1 MYTLTDERIMR
12 ILLAEDEPDVRA
24 FLVRAIER
32 AAPGY
37 EVEAAPDGGAALA
50 AFRRAPADLVISDQ
64 HMPRLTGLEL
74 LRAIRAFSA
83 VPFVLISADT
93 TVADAARTAGCSGFI
108 GKPLSLY
115 ELRAAIVDLA
125 PAR

>member
-1 MYTLTDERIMR
+1 MR
-12 ILLAEDEPDVRA
+12 ILLAEDEPDVRG

-32 AAPGY
+32 AAPGC
-37 EVEAAPDGGAALA
+37 EIEAAPDGRQALA

-64 HMPRLTGLEL
+64 HMPHLTGLEL
-74 LRAIRAFSA
+74 LRAIRGFSA
-83 VPFVLISADT
+83 VPFVLISADSSI
-93 TVADAARTAGCSGFI
+93 AAAARAAGCSGFI
-108 GKPLSLY
+108 GKPLSLD